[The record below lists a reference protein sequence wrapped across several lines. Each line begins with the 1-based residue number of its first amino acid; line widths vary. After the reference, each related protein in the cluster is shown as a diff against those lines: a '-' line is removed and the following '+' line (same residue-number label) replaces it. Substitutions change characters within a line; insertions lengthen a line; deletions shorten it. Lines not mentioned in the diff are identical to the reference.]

1 MNTIVTRAAARRF
14 LTTSTTRR
22 TVQAHPLPRLPRR
35 TAPTDWAGEGK
46 RLGKQAALV
55 LSQLTMFLPNRFFPA
70 IVMLLGWPA
79 FAKTVFD
86 GHV

>member
-1 MNTIVTRAAARRF
+1 MNTIATRAAARRF

-22 TVQAHPLPRLPRR
+22 TVQAHPIPRLPRR

-46 RLGKQAALV
+46 RLGKQAAL
-55 LSQLTMFLPNRFFPA
+55 FFPA